1 MATFERNDTA
11 LLHKTRPYAQEFIW
25 LSYWSVLS
33 TFSLLIVLT
42 LLSLILT
49 NFWLKIILAV
59 PIGLLVMRSFILFH
73 DFQHKAILSRSVWAR
88 YFFGLF
94 GYLVFTP
101 ANVWRQSHNFHHAH
115 NTVLE
120 TSHIGSFWTVSVA
133 QWEAMTPAE
142 QLRYR
147 LFRHPSVI
155 LFGLLTVFIYDH
167 CIHSFI
173 RNPSKNWT
181 ALAAVLLHIAIAFVA
196 SFNGLFWD
204 YILAW
209 LLPLA
214 IAGCFGSYLFY
225 AQHNFPDIKLL
236 NRQDWSY
243 TSAALEASCFIE
255 MSKIIHWFSGNI
267 AYHHVHHLNHRIPFY
282 RLPETMQA
290 IEELHSPK
298 KTSLY
303 WRDIISC
310 LRLRLW
316 DEQEERMVSIKE
328 LKSVNLSG
336 AVKASR

>member
-1 MATFERNDTA
+1 MAAFEHNNTA
-11 LLHKTRPYAQEFIW
+11 LLHKTRTYAQESIY

-33 TFSLLIVLT
+33 TFSLLVLSIF
-42 LLSLILT
+42 LSLASSNL
-49 NFWLKIILAV
+49 WLKVVLAV
-59 PIGLLVMRSFILFH
+59 LIGLLVMRCFILFH

-94 GYLVFTP
+94 GCLVFTP

-120 TSHIGSFWTVSVA
+120 TSHIGSFWTISVA
-133 QWEAMTPAE
+133 QWEAMTTV
-142 QLRYR
+142 QQFKYR
-147 LFRHPSVI
+147 LFRHPAVI

-173 RNPSKNWT
+173 RNPVKNWT
-181 ALAAVLLHIAIAFVA
+181 ALAAILLHVAIASIAI
-196 SFNGLFWD
+196 FNDLFFA

-214 IAGCFGSYLFY
+214 IAGCLGSYLFY

-236 NRQDWSY
+236 NRQEWSY
-243 TSAALEASCFIE
+243 TRAALEASCFIE
-255 MSKIIHWFSGNI
+255 MSKIMHWFSGNI

-282 RLPETMQA
+282 RLPEAMEGIA
-290 IEELHSPK
+290 ELRSPK

-316 DEQEERMVSIKE
+316 DEQQGRMVSIKE
-328 LKSVNLSG
+328 LKSVNLSE